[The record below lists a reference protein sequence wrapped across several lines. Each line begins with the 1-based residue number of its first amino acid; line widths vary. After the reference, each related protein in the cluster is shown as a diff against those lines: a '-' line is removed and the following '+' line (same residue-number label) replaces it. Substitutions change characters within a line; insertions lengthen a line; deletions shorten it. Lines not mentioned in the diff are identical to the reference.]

1 MKILKKTITVLVT
14 LGGMMASF
22 SYGLAPMSDEGLSEI
37 TGQSLFSANYI
48 APDAPG
54 NPNVGVGFYRV
65 GVAANIA
72 INANIDK
79 LRLGCDGPGGTGVC
93 DLDIDRLRL
102 TGFASTAVNSNEGPL
117 TDFLLNQ
124 PFFEFAIK
132 NPDNPATRQVVG
144 IRFGALEALGMM
156 SIGEN
161 PDPKDYTDDTGLN
174 RLSGDLNLN
183 IKNAFLTDVRIDFP
197 ILGLISLQASIDE
210 SYQQLV
216 IVKRATQVDDLGP
229 LTAIVEGLAGL
240 NIPLLSAL
248 KLTNAH
254 LMNTSL
260 KGIHNLDI
268 KDPSSTA
275 AAPVP
280 TKDFSL
286 SMQAQDINWQKV
298 STGTFSGVTAQ
309 QGWWISIPQVVFQ
322 DLVVNQKIEVPL
334 LQVVGGLFGGRVA
347 LEGVDLGM
355 LPVDNCWGTSTFC

>member
-37 TGQSLFSANYI
+37 TGQSLFSASYI
-48 APDAPG
+48 APG
-54 NPNVGVGFYRV
+54 GSNPNVGVGFYRV
-65 GVAANIA
+65 GVEANLA
-72 INANIDK
+72 INANINK
-79 LRLGCDGPGGTGVC
+79 LRLGCDGPGGTGAC

-117 TDFLLNQ
+117 TDFLINQ

-144 IRFGALEALGMM
+144 IRFGALEALGRL

-161 PDPKDYTDDTGLN
+161 PDVTTLADDTGLN
-174 RLSGDLNLN
+174 TLSGDLNLN
-183 IKNAFLTDVRIDFP
+183 IKNAFLTNLYVKV
-197 ILGLISLQASIDE
+197 LINVGPLQASIDE
-210 SYQQLV
+210 SFSQQV
-216 IVKRATQVDDLGP
+216 VVKRATTVADLGP
-229 LTAIVEGLAGL
+229 LTAIVEGVAGL
-240 NIPLLSAL
+240 GIPLLNAL

-254 LMNTSL
+254 LLNTPLNS
-260 KGIHNLDI
+260 IHNIDI

-275 AAPVP
+275 TAPVP

-298 STGTFSGVTAQ
+298 SAGNFSGVTAQ

-322 DLVVNQKIEVPL
+322 DLVVNDRIDVPL
-334 LQVVGGLFGGRVA
+334 GDVLGGLFGTRVELA
-347 LEGVDLGM
+347 GVDLGM
-355 LPVDNCWGTSTFC
+355 RPVDNCWGTSAFC